1 MDAAAVKEENGKESA
16 PKGSEAAAF
25 RILGHTFN
33 RCMTVISNDGA
44 LSDNP
49 YLDDCRVSAQRALT
63 LLCRLAGI

>member
-1 MDAAAVKEENGKESA
+1 LDAAAVLEENGKENA

-25 RILGHTFN
+25 RILGHTSK

-49 YLDDCRVSAQRALT
+49 NNFG
-63 LLCRLAGI
+63 RL